1 MTNPLIFVDWGT
13 SNFRAFLLDPDTGA
27 ELDRR
32 VSDRGI
38 RTLQTGDIASYLHS
52 QVADWRGDETPL
64 YLAGMVGSSRGWHE
78 TPQLDLPLDAAAL
91 AAALV
96 PAPDLPRTWILP
108 GARVISERKVDVM
121 RGEELQA
128 LGALSIIATGDAT
141 LCLPGTHS
149 KWVRAAGG
157 RLQDFTTLMTGE
169 LYQAVRF
176 HTLIGEPATGDSPFE
191 PTAFALGLEAV
202 EAPGGVL
209 HALFE
214 GRSRML
220 QAELAPNQIASYLSG
235 VLIGEEV
242 RCMRQATPALDLV
255 QLIGAERLQAPYQ
268 QALLYQGIEAAW
280 IDGDRASQ
288 AGMLAVARAHEP
300 A

>member
-1 MTNPLIFVDWGT
+1 MTGPLIFVDWGT
-13 SNFRAFLLDPDTGA
+13 SNFRAFLLDRDSGA

-38 RTLQTGDIASYLHS
+38 RPLQSEDIASYLDR
-52 QVADWRGDETPL
+52 QIADWRGADTAL
-64 YLAGMVGSSRGWHE
+64 YLAGMVGSSRGWRE
-78 TPQLDLPLDAAAL
+78 SPQLDLPLDATAL
-91 AAALV
+91 ASALMPV
-96 PAPDLPRTWILP
+96 PELPRTWILP
-108 GARVISERKVDVM
+108 GARVVSERKVDVM

-128 LGALSIIATGDAT
+128 LGALSVMATGNAT

-157 RLQDFTTLMTGE
+157 RLRDFTTLMTGE

-176 HTLIGEPATGDSPFE
+176 HTLIGEPARDDRPFD

-220 QAELAPNQIASYLSG
+220 QAELAPEQVASYLSG

-242 RCMRQATPALDLV
+242 RCMRQSAPDLNRV
-255 QLIGAERLQAPYQ
+255 LLIGAERLQAPYH
-268 QALLYQGIEAAW
+268 QALQYCGIEASW

-300 A
+300 P